1 MNRRRTRR
9 AKFEITAAAANAGH
23 APRRG
28 APRSAHEP
36 WTEAR
41 VNETYGSA
49 LAKIRAVLAEKRA
62 SLVPGS
68 ALHQYVVELAALSD
82 DDLAAEIGAARSKG
96 YRTPSTPRERVH

>member
-9 AKFEITAAAANAGH
+9 AKFAITAAAAAGH

-28 APRSAHEP
+28 APRSVYEP

-82 DDLAAEIGAARSKG
+82 DDLAAEIGAACSKG
-96 YRTPSTPRERVH
+96 YRTPSTQRERVH

>member
-1 MNRRRTRR
+1 MQRRRQRHSR
-9 AKFEITAAAANAGH
+9 IAVASAAAAARNAI
-23 APRRG
+23 RQG
-28 APRSAHEP
+28 APRFVPEL

-82 DDLAAEIGAARSKG
+82 DDLAAEIDAARSKG
-96 YRTPSTPRERVH
+96 FRTPSSQRERVH